1 MMEENS
7 DIFLGGGD
15 ALVYLTRSMHKKY
28 STTFVWGHPFSTY
41 VSYDLFLNPFCV
53 RDFIDLVLSSP
64 SLTLLV
70 CHSVLLLLYLRNSK
84 IDIFVSRTH
93 HFLAP
98 HSVSTSL
105 PLPFVNVGFK
115 LSVILPFMI
124 ADVA

>member
-1 MMEENS
+1 MEENS

-41 VSYDLFLNPFCV
+41 VSYDLFFHPFCV

-84 IDIFVSRTH
+84 IDIFV
-93 HFLAP
+93 
-98 HSVSTSL
+98 
-105 PLPFVNVGFK
+105 
-115 LSVILPFMI
+115 
-124 ADVA
+124 